1 PEGEAYARRS
11 YEAPQG
17 EVEQAL
23 AAIWTELLG
32 LEQVSR
38 HDHFFEL
45 GGHSLLAMRLLSR
58 LKDEIVFSIELSTIF
73 KNPTL
78 SDLARELIII
88 FLSKNINQ
96 RKTPSVDLVS
106 EE

>member
-1 PEGEAYARRS
+1 
-11 YEAPQG
+11 QG

-58 LKDEIVFSIELSTIF
+58 IHHALGVELPLALLF
-73 KNPTL
+73 AKPVL
-78 SDLARELIII
+78 SDLALAA
-88 FLSKNINQ
+88 IN
-96 RKTPSVDLVS
+96 
-106 EE
+106 